1 MSNKYF
7 GEDDIPL
14 ARYLLPSPQQEQ
26 MTVMKKR
33 QQNSY
38 FQQPKLTLN
47 TFHQQQQQ
55 QQQLKTTVTRRPSYP
70 ATPSSL
76 LDSFSE
82 DEDDEDLIPIAY
94 ISTVP
99 TVQKKKFQSIA
110 DKYKEKVK
118 AQLDDGIKVI
128 DDDDDDDLPLSKSC
142 FFN

>member
-1 MSNKYF
+1 MNNSNKQYNR
-7 GEDDIPL
+7 EDNIPL
-14 ARYLLPSPQQEQ
+14 ARYLLPEHT
-26 MTVMKKR
+26 TVMKKR

-38 FQQPKLTLN
+38 FQQPSLTLN
-47 TFHQQQQQ
+47 TFHQGG
-55 QQQLKTTVTRRPSYP
+55 VTRRPSYP

-94 ISTVP
+94 ISTAA
-99 TVQKKKFQSIA
+99 TIQKKKFQSIA

-118 AQLDDGIKVI
+118 AQLEDIKVI
-128 DDDDDDDLPLSKSC
+128 DDDDDLPLSKSC

>member
-47 TFHQQQQQ
+47 TFHQQQQ

-118 AQLDDGIKVI
+118 AQLNDGIKVI